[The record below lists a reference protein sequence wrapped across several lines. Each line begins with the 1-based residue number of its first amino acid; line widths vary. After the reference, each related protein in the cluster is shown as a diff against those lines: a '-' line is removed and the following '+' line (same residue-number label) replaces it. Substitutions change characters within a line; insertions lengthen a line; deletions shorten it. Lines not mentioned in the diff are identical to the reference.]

1 MKEERTIPFVDL
13 VRQFETLRP
22 EIEAAVTTVMKEAS
36 FIGGPHLQRF
46 EAAFAAHT
54 GTKHAVGVG
63 NGTDALYLTL
73 RALGVGRGD
82 EVLVP
87 ANTFIA
93 TAEAVG
99 LTGATPVFVEARED
113 DALIDLDKAGAR
125 VSSRTK
131 AMLPVHLYG
140 QLVDVEGSKAFAEK
154 HGLLFVEDA
163 AQAHAAS
170 KGGKRAGSFGRAAG
184 FSFYPG
190 KNLGAYG
197 DAGAVT
203 TDDADLA
210 ARVRKLAN
218 HGRSEKYG
226 HELEGVNSRLDGLQA
241 AILDVK
247 LKHLDAWT
255 ARRQTLAER
264 YDQLLGDVR
273 KVKKPVTHERAGHVH
288 HLYVIRVDQGRDG
301 LRAYLKDRRIETGV
315 HYPIPLHLQR
325 AYAHLG
331 YAKGAFPVAERW
343 SEEIVSLPM
352 SADLSE
358 AEQDRVVAAIRDWSK
373 M

>member
-1 MKEERTIPFVDL
+1 MTQERTIPFVDL
-13 VRQFETLRP
+13 ARQFESIRA
-22 EIEAAVTTVMKEAS
+22 EIESAVATVMKEAS
-36 FIGGPHLQRF
+36 FIGGPHLARF

-54 GTKHAVGVG
+54 GVKHAVGVG
-63 NGTDALYLTL
+63 NGTDALYLIL
-73 RALGVGRGD
+73 RALGIGAGD

-99 LTGATPVFVEARED
+99 LTGAKPVFVEVRDD
-113 DALIDLDKAGAR
+113 DALIDLEKAGSKVTA
-125 VSSRTK
+125 RTK
-131 AMLPVHLYG
+131 AMMPVHLYG
-140 QLVDVEGSKAFAEK
+140 QLVDIEGCQAFAKE
-154 HGLLFVEDA
+154 HGLVMIEDS
-163 AQAHAAS
+163 AQAHAARV
-170 KGGKRAGSFGRAAG
+170 GNKRAGSFGRAAG

-203 TDDADLA
+203 TDDDELA

-255 ARRQTLAER
+255 ARRQTLAKR
-264 YDQLLGDVR
+264 YDSLLSDVR
-273 KVKKPVTHERAGHVH
+273 GVRTPTTHRSEGHVF
-288 HLYVIRVDQGRDG
+288 HLYVIRLAKGRDG
-301 LRAYLKDRRIETGV
+301 LRAFMKDRKIESGV

-325 AYAHLG
+325 AYQHLG
-331 YAKGAFPVAERW
+331 YDKGAFPVAERW

-358 AEQDRVVAAIRDWSK
+358 AEQDRVVAAVRDWSRT
-373 M
+373 